1 MVMQRDLQKSVSLYL
16 KLQTV
21 HERDFGYILGGPG
34 VHYQPEFEP
43 LSSLEEKMRE
53 VSMRKMILEHE
64 VLSEILPD
72 LRRQITETNTQ
83 RSKLSKSYLLG
94 QTEAAVLKDINQTL
108 AKLEALDYTVCMD
121 ILKIEAL
128 FRVLQ
133 GEW

>member
-1 MVMQRDLQKSVSLYL
+1 
-16 KLQTV
+16 
-21 HERDFGYILGGPG
+21 
-34 VHYQPEFEP
+34 
-43 LSSLEEKMRE
+43 
-53 VSMRKMILEHE
+53 